1 MIRVSRGWTQ
11 GVWTLL
17 DQRLLMVILVWQAA
31 VRGADYWRGSGVNS
45 TDFDLLLSAFTLRV
59 VGSGFL
65 VPAILVALGMV
76 LNRHSL
82 AWLGHSLLMLA
93 YYVMAITIIV
103 QIIAEGYEG
112 YFSWVWLSIFTLA
125 GAALAWTGL
134 KAVIPPETLSRVG
147 IGMVM
152 LVGLVSLLFISPQ
165 ALDSGLRFPGHL
177 VAVGTMHLLWAVRM
191 GPAPLDSKVDGKTE
205 MEIVVG
211 ERDADV
217 GGN

>member
-1 MIRVSRGWTQ
+1 MIRIERGWTQ
-11 GVWTLL
+11 GVLTIL
-17 DQRLLMVILVWQAA
+17 DQRLLMVIMVWQAA
-31 VRGADYWRGSGVNS
+31 VRGADYWRGSGYNS
-45 TDFDLLLSAFTLRV
+45 TDFDLLLNAFTLRV

-65 VPAILVALGMV
+65 IPAILVALGMI

-93 YYVMAITIIV
+93 YYVMAITVAV

-112 YFSWVWLSIFTLA
+112 YFSWVWLSIFA
-125 GAALAWTGL
+125 VAVVALVWTGL
-134 KAVIPPETLSRVG
+134 KAVIPPENLSRVG

-191 GPAPLDSKVDGKTE
+191 GPAPLDSKIDGKTE
-205 MEIVVG
+205 VEVVVG
-211 ERDADV
+211 EGDVDA
-217 GGN
+217 GRN

>member
-1 MIRVSRGWTQ
+1 MNSPATYLGIELGSTRIKAVAIDADHQPCSSGDYTWASTYENGIWTYPLEQ
-11 GVWTLL
+11 V
-17 DQRLLMVILVWQAA
+17 
-31 VRGADYWRGSGVNS
+31 
-45 TDFDLLLSAFTLRV
+45 
-59 VGSGFL
+59 
-65 VPAILVALGMV
+65 
-76 LNRHSL
+76 
-82 AWLGHSLLMLA
+82 
-93 YYVMAITIIV
+93 
-103 QIIAEGYEG
+103 
-112 YFSWVWLSIFTLA
+112 
-125 GAALAWTGL
+125 WTGL

-191 GPAPLDSKVDGKTE
+191 GPAPLDSDVDGKTE

-211 ERDADV
+211 EGDADA